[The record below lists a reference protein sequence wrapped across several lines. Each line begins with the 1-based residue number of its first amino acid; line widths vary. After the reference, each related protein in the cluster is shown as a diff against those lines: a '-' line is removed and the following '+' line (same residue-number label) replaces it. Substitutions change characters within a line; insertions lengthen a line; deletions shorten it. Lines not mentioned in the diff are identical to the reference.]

1 MSSRS
6 SSSSSSSSASGSHKH
21 AKGEA
26 SGKSRAWIFTVQ
38 TDFDTYSPTPMPRE
52 LADLITFGVGQV
64 EGSSADGFSFVAYL
78 ELASQERSGAAREW
92 LATVPDVLPAGGSE
106 GEDDED
112 PPLPKI
118 WARSVAGR
126 PVFLKDRKAH
136 IARYTSVA
144 LRVVPEGELIAR
156 ASWVH
161 GAAER
166 AAPGQ
171 RTDFE
176 EIREVLREHGPMEG
190 IRQVAEKFPGQFVRY
205 ASGITQ
211 LADLVVPKVPE
222 SEDFQLRPWQACLV
236 EILRGPA
243 HDRHIYWIED
253 GQGGEGKSRL
263 STYLCRTMNAIE
275 LDGRITDCAF
285 AYTGQPIAIFDLAR
299 PVDVLQLRDLYT
311 VAEKLK
317 NGQLVSTKYQS
328 KLKVFKVPHVV
339 FFSNH
344 SPPLGVW
351 SADRVQ
357 HIVLSPSPPFQ
368 AHSGAGAGAPPPP
381 PSGADLFKKLMKDRE
396 AAERA
401 AAEQAEA
408 EEEDAEAARERDAL
422 RLAGQKRQREMMVAR
437 KGQLMRRGE
446 EEEEEGD
453 S

>member
-1 MSSRS
+1 MV
-6 SSSSSSSSASGSHKH
+6 
-21 AKGEA
+21 E
-26 SGKSRAWIFTVQ
+26 
-38 TDFDTYSPTPMPRE
+38 TDYDTYSPSPMPRE
-52 LADLITFGVGQV
+52 LADLVTFGVGQL
-64 EGSSADGFSFVAYL
+64 ESSTINGLTFSFVAYL
-78 ELASQERSGAAREW
+78 ECSSQQRSGALREW
-92 LATVPDVLPAGGSE
+92 LATKPDVLPAGGSE
-106 GEDDED
+106 GEDDGGD
-112 PPLPKI
+112 AQLKV
-118 WARSVAGR
+118 WVSAVVCR
-126 PVFLKDRKAH
+126 PVFLKDRKMH
-136 IARYTSVA
+136 IDRHTDASR
-144 LRVVPEGELIAR
+144 RVVPEGELIAR
-156 ASWVH
+156 GGWAH
-161 GAAER
+161 GVAVR

-176 EIREVLREHGPMEG
+176 EIREVLRAHGPMEG
-190 IRQVAEKFPGQFVRY
+190 IRLVAEQFPGQFVRY

-222 SEDFQLRPWQACLV
+222 RDDFELRPWQACLV

-275 LDGRITDCAF
+275 LDGRVTDCAF

-299 PVDVLQLRDLYT
+299 PVDVLQLKELYA

-344 SPPLGVW
+344 PPPLGVW

-357 HIVLSPSPPFQ
+357 HIVLTPSQPFRP
-368 AHSGAGAGAPPPP
+368 HSVAGAAPPPPPP

-401 AAEQAEA
+401 AQQAAEEQ
-408 EEEDAEAARERDAL
+408 EEDAEAAQEAAEL

-446 EEEEEGD
+446 ERDEEEGD